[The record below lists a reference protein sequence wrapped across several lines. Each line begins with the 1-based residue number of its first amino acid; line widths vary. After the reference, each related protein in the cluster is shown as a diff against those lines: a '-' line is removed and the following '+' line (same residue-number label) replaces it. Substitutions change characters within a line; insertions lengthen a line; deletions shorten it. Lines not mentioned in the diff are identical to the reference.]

1 LHKITPPQ
9 FIKPDGLNAIADDEN
24 ADTLK
29 LKITF
34 KQSLTGDVTT
44 DETVIDD
51 IEELNID

>member
-34 KQSLTGDVTT
+34 KQSLTG
-44 DETVIDD
+44 EM
-51 IEELNID
+51 